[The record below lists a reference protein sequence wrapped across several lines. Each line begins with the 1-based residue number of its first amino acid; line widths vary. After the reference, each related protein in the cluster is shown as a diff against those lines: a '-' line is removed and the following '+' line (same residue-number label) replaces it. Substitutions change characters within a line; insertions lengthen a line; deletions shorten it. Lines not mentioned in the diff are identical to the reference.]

1 MAWPDA
7 RRFTGRTLLVPERVA
22 AHSEVKAPIKRLA
35 MTKTLHHRACHLC
48 EAICGLTLETTQADD
63 GSLAITSIKGDALD
77 TFSRGHICPKAVAL
91 QDIQNDPDRLHQP
104 MLRVGSEWQP
114 IAWEDA
120 FALVAERL
128 SGIQARHGQNAVAV
142 YQGNPSVHNYG
153 LMTHSNYFLGQLKTR
168 NRFSA
173 TSVDQLPHHLT
184 SHLMYG
190 HGLLLPIPD
199 IDHTDFMLILG
210 GNPLASNGSIMT
222 VPDVEKRLKAIQA
235 RGGKVVV
242 VDPRRSETAAM
253 ADQHLFVRPGGD
265 AALLFGVLN
274 TLFAEHLTRDSHLPI
289 EGLDDVRAAI
299 AGFTADAMS
308 RQCAVPA
315 EQIRQLA
322 RDFAAADKAVC
333 YGRMGVSTQ
342 AFGTLCHWLVQLI
355 NLVTGNLDRVGGAVC
370 TTPAVDLVASTGGG
384 HFNRWQSRVSARP
397 EYGGELPVSALAE
410 EMLTA
415 GEGQIRA
422 LVTVAGNPVLST
434 PNGRQL
440 EQALDGLEF
449 MVSIDLYINETTRY
463 ADLILPSTSAL
474 ENDHYDTTF
483 NMFAVRNVT
492 RFNRA
497 ILPKPAGALHDWEIF
512 VGLAK
517 AFAAQTGA
525 ALKPTLPPAQ
535 MIDLGLRAGVY
546 GDASAHKLSVERL
559 ADYPH
564 GIDLGPLRPNLAARL
579 KTADGK
585 VQAAPAVILAD
596 LARFAAQPLPVA
608 DELLLIGRRHV
619 RSNNSWMHNYH
630 RLVKGKP
637 RHQLLM
643 HPDDLSRRQLSDG
656 QRVRVSSRIGMIEVE
671 VVASLDMMPGVVS
684 LPHGRGHGRPG
695 VQMTIA
701 SGQPGASA
709 NDLTDERQL
718 DELSGNAALNGV
730 PVQVAAA

>member
-1 MAWPDA
+1 
-7 RRFTGRTLLVPERVA
+7 
-22 AHSEVKAPIKRLA
+22 

-48 EAICGLTLETTQADD
+48 EAICGLTLETTQAGD

-114 IAWEDA
+114 IPWEDA

-128 SGIQARHGQNAVAV
+128 AGIQSRHGQNAVAV

-153 LMTHSNYFLGQLKTR
+153 LMTHSNYFLGLLKTR

-242 VDPRRSETAAM
+242 VDPRRSETAAI

-274 TLFAEHLTRDSHLPI
+274 TLFAENLTRDSHLPVD
-289 EGLDDVRAAI
+289 GLEDVRRAI
-299 AGFTADAMS
+299 AGFTAEAMS

-322 RDFAAADKAVC
+322 RDFAAAEKAVC

-355 NLVTGNLDRVGGAVC
+355 NLVTGNLDRVGGALC

-384 HFNRWQSRVSARP
+384 HFNRWQSRVSGRP
-397 EYGGELPVSALAE
+397 EYGGELSVSALAE
-410 EMLTA
+410 EMLTD

-422 LVTVAGNPVLST
+422 LITVAGNPVLST

-449 MVSIDLYINETTRY
+449 MVSVDLYINETTRY

-512 VGLAK
+512 VGLAE
-517 AFAAQTGA
+517 AFAAHTGI
-525 ALKPTLPPAQ
+525 ALKPTLSPAQ

-546 GDASAHKLSVERL
+546 GDASSHKLSVAML
-559 ADYPH
+559 AEYPH
-564 GIDLGPLRPNLAARL
+564 GVDLGPLKPNLAARL

-596 LARFAAQPLPVA
+596 LARFAAQPLPLV

-637 RHQLLM
+637 RHQLHM
-643 HPDDLSRRQLSDG
+643 HPDDLAHRQLSDG

-684 LPHGRGHGRPG
+684 LPHGWGHGRPG

>member
-1 MAWPDA
+1 
-7 RRFTGRTLLVPERVA
+7 
-22 AHSEVKAPIKRLA
+22 

-48 EAICGLTLETTQADD
+48 EAICGLTLETTQAED
-63 GSLAITSIKGDALD
+63 GSLAITSIKGDPLD

-120 FALVAERL
+120 FALVAEKL
-128 SGIQARHGQNAVAV
+128 AGIQARYGQNSVAV

-153 LMTHSNYFLGQLKTR
+153 LMTHSNYFLGLLKTR

-173 TSVDQLPHHLT
+173 TSVDQLPHHLS

-242 VDPRRSETAAM
+242 VDPRRSETAAI

-265 AALLFGVLN
+265 AALLFGLLN
-274 TLFAEHLTRDSHLPI
+274 TLFAENLTRASHLPVD
-289 EGLDDVRAAI
+289 GLDDVRRAI
-299 AGFTADAMS
+299 AGFTAEAMS
-308 RQCAVPA
+308 RQCALPA

-322 RDFAAADKAVC
+322 RDFAAADRAVC

-355 NLVTGNLDRVGGAVC
+355 NLVTGNLDRPGGALC
-370 TTPAVDLVASTGGG
+370 TTPAVDLVASTSGG
-384 HFNRWQSRVSARP
+384 HFNRWQSRVSGRP

-410 EMLTA
+410 EMLTE

-449 MVSIDLYINETTRY
+449 MVSVDLYINETTRY

-483 NMFAVRNVT
+483 NMFAVRNVS

-497 ILPKPAGALHDWEIF
+497 ILPKPDGALHDWEIF

-517 AFAAQTGA
+517 AFAAHTGV

-535 MIDLGLRAGVY
+535 MIDFGLRAGVY
-546 GDASAHKLSVERL
+546 GDASSHQLSVAML
-559 ADYPH
+559 AEHPH
-564 GIDLGPLRPNLAARL
+564 GVDLGPLTPNLTARL
-579 KTADGK
+579 KTANGR

-596 LARFAAQPLPVA
+596 LARFAAQPLPPA

-643 HPDDLSRRQLSDG
+643 HPEDLARRQLSDG
-656 QRVRVSSRIGMIEVE
+656 QRVKVSSRIGMIEVE
-671 VVASLDMMPGVVS
+671 VAASLDMMPGVVS
-684 LPHGRGHGRPG
+684 LPHGWGHGRPG

-701 SGQPGASA
+701 SRQPGASA

-730 PVQVAAA
+730 PVHVAAA

>member
-1 MAWPDA
+1 
-7 RRFTGRTLLVPERVA
+7 
-22 AHSEVKAPIKRLA
+22 

-48 EAICGLTLETTQADD
+48 EAICGLTLETTQAED
-63 GSLAITSIKGDALD
+63 GSLAITSIKGDPLD

-120 FALVAERL
+120 FALVAEKL
-128 SGIQARHGQNAVAV
+128 AGIQARYGQNSVAV

-153 LMTHSNYFLGQLKTR
+153 LMTHSNYFLGLLKTR

-173 TSVDQLPHHLT
+173 TSVDQLPHHLS

-242 VDPRRSETAAM
+242 VDPRRSETAAI

-265 AALLFGVLN
+265 AALLFGLLN
-274 TLFAEHLTRDSHLPI
+274 TLFAENLTRASHLPVD
-289 EGLDDVRAAI
+289 GLDDVRRAI
-299 AGFTADAMS
+299 AGFTAEAMS
-308 RQCAVPA
+308 RQCALPA

-322 RDFAAADKAVC
+322 RDFAAADRAVC

-355 NLVTGNLDRVGGAVC
+355 NLVTGNLDRPGGALC
-370 TTPAVDLVASTGGG
+370 TTPAVDLVASTSGG
-384 HFNRWQSRVSARP
+384 HFNRWQSRVSGRP

-410 EMLTA
+410 EMLTE

-440 EQALDGLEF
+440 EQALDELEF
-449 MVSIDLYINETTRY
+449 MVSVDLYINETTRY

-483 NMFAVRNVT
+483 NMFAVRNVS

-497 ILPKPAGALHDWEIF
+497 ILPKPDGALHDWEIF

-517 AFAAQTGA
+517 AFAAHTGV

-535 MIDLGLRAGVY
+535 MIDFGLRAGVY
-546 GDASAHKLSVERL
+546 GDASSHQLSVAML
-559 ADYPH
+559 AEHPH
-564 GIDLGPLRPNLAARL
+564 GVDLGPLTPNLAARL
-579 KTADGK
+579 KTANGR

-596 LARFAAQPLPVA
+596 LARFAAQPLPPA

-643 HPDDLSRRQLSDG
+643 HPEDLARRQLSDG
-656 QRVRVSSRIGMIEVE
+656 QRVKVSSRIGMIEVE
-671 VVASLDMMPGVVS
+671 VAASLDMMPGVVS
-684 LPHGRGHGRPG
+684 LPHGWGHGRPG

-701 SGQPGASA
+701 SRQPGASA

-730 PVQVAAA
+730 PVHVAAA

>member
-1 MAWPDA
+1 
-7 RRFTGRTLLVPERVA
+7 
-22 AHSEVKAPIKRLA
+22 

-48 EAICGLTLETTQADD
+48 EAICGLTLETTETD
-63 GSLAITSIKGDALD
+63 GQGLAITSIKGDALD

-91 QDIQNDPDRLHQP
+91 QDIQNDPDRLRQP
-104 MLRVGSEWQP
+104 MQRVGSEWQP
-114 IAWEDA
+114 IAWDDA

-128 SGIQARHGQNAVAV
+128 AAIQARHGQNAVAV

-153 LMTHSNYFLGQLKTR
+153 LMTHSNYFLGLLKTR
-168 NRFSA
+168 SRFSA

-242 VDPRRSETAAM
+242 VDPRRSETAAI
-253 ADQHLFVRPGGD
+253 ADQHIFVRPGGD
-265 AALLFGVLN
+265 AALLFGLLN
-274 TLFAEHLTRDSHLPI
+274 TLFSEGLTRDSHLPVD
-289 EGLDDVRAAI
+289 GLDEVRAAV
-299 AGFTADAMS
+299 ASFTAEAMS
-308 RQCAVPA
+308 PLCAVPA
-315 EQIRQLA
+315 AQIRQLA
-322 RDFAAADKAVC
+322 RDFAAAPSAVC

-342 AFGTLCHWLVQLI
+342 AFGTLCHWLIQVI
-355 NLVTGNLDRVGGAVC
+355 NLVTGNLDRVGGALC
-370 TTPAVDLVASTGGG
+370 TEPAVDLVATTSGG
-384 HFNRWQSRVSARP
+384 HFNRWQSRVSGRP
-397 EYGGELPVSALAE
+397 EYAGELPVSALAE
-410 EMLTA
+410 EMLTP
-415 GEGQIRA
+415 GEGQIHA

-449 MVSIDLYINETTRY
+449 MVSVDLYINETTRY

-483 NMFAVRNVT
+483 NLFAVRNVT

-497 ILPKPAGALHDWEIF
+497 ILPKPEGALHDWEIF

-517 AFAAQTGA
+517 AFAARTGKE
-525 ALKPTLPPAQ
+525 LKPTMPPAQ
-535 MIDLGLRAGVY
+535 MIDFGLRNGAY
-546 GDASAHKLSVERL
+546 GDASPHQLSL
-559 ADYPH
+559 ATLFDHPH
-564 GIDLGPLRPNLAARL
+564 GIDLGALKPNLAARL
-579 KTADGK
+579 KTENQR

-596 LARFAAQPLPVA
+596 LARFAALRAPEP
-608 DELLLIGRRHV
+608 DELLMIGRRHV
-619 RSNNSWMHNYH
+619 RSNNSWMHNFH

-643 HPDDLSRRQLSDG
+643 HPDDLAARGLADG
-656 QRVRVSSRIGMIEVE
+656 QRVTVSSRVGGIEVE
-671 VVASLDMMPGVVS
+671 VLGSLDMMKGVVS
-684 LPHGRGHGRPG
+684 LPHGWGHARPG

-701 SGQPGASA
+701 SAQPGSSA
-709 NDLTDERQL
+709 NDLTDDCQL

-730 PVQVAAA
+730 PVKVAAA

>member
-1 MAWPDA
+1 M
-7 RRFTGRTLLVPERVA
+7 LVPPLAA
-22 AHSEVKAPIKRLA
+22 AHSQAKALIKRLA

-48 EAICGLTLETTQADD
+48 EAICGLTLETTTSDD
-63 GSLAITSIKGDALD
+63 GSIAITSIKGDAQD

-114 IAWEDA
+114 IPWDEA

-128 SGIQARHGQNAVAV
+128 AGIQALHGQNAVAV

-173 TSVDQLPHHLT
+173 TSVDQLPHHLS

-199 IDHTDFMLILG
+199 IDQTDFMLILG

-265 AALLFGVLN
+265 AALLFGLLN
-274 TLFAEHLTRDSHLPI
+274 TLFSEHLTRDSHLPVD
-289 EGLDDVRAAI
+289 GLEEVRRAV
-299 AGFTADAMS
+299 AGFTAEAMS
-308 RQCAVPA
+308 AHCAVPA

-355 NLVTGNLDRVGGAVC
+355 NLVTGNLDRVGGALC
-370 TTPAVDLVASTGGG
+370 TEPAVDLVAATSGG
-384 HFNRWQSRVSARP
+384 HFNRWQSRVSGRP
-397 EYGGELPVSALAE
+397 EYSGELPVSALAE
-410 EMLTA
+410 EMLTE

-449 MVSIDLYINETTRY
+449 MVSVDLYINETTRY

-497 ILPKPAGALHDWEIF
+497 ILPKPEGALHDWEIF
-512 VGLAK
+512 VGLAQ
-517 AFAAQTGA
+517 AFAARTGNP
-525 ALKPTLPPAQ
+525 LKPTLAPAQ
-535 MIDLGLRAGVY
+535 MIDLGLRAGAY
-546 GDASAHKLSVERL
+546 GDASSHKLSVTML
-559 ADYPH
+559 AEHPH
-564 GIDLGPLRPNLAARL
+564 GLDLGPLKANLAGRL
-579 KTADGK
+579 KTANGR

-596 LARFAAQPLPVA
+596 LARFAALPLPKV

-643 HPDDLSRRQLSDG
+643 HPDDLASRQLSDG
-656 QRVRVSSRIGMIEVE
+656 QRVRVSSRIGMIEVH
-671 VVASLDMMPGVVS
+671 VLASLEMMPGVVS
-684 LPHGRGHGRPG
+684 LPHGWGHDRPG
-695 VQMTIA
+695 VQMSIA
-701 SGQPGASA
+701 SAQLGASA

>member
-1 MAWPDA
+1 
-7 RRFTGRTLLVPERVA
+7 
-22 AHSEVKAPIKRLA
+22 

-63 GSLAITSIKGDALD
+63 GSLAITSIKGDSLD

-114 IAWEDA
+114 IPWEDA

-128 SGIQARHGQNAVAV
+128 AGIQTRHGQNAVAV

-222 VPDVEKRLKAIQA
+222 VPDVEKRLKAIQS

-265 AALLFGVLN
+265 AALLFGMLN
-274 TLFAEHLTRDSHLPI
+274 TVFTENLTRDSHLPI
-289 EGLDDVRAAI
+289 TGLEEVRRAI
-299 AGFTADAMS
+299 AGFTAEAMS
-308 RQCAVPA
+308 HQCAVPA

-355 NLVTGNLDRVGGAVC
+355 NLVTGNLDRVGGALC

-384 HFNRWQSRVSARP
+384 HFNRWQSRVSGRP

-410 EMLTA
+410 EMLTE
-415 GEGQIRA
+415 GEGKIRA

-449 MVSIDLYINETTRY
+449 MVSVDLYINETTRY

-497 ILPKPAGALHDWEIF
+497 ILPKPEGALHDWEIF
-512 VGLAK
+512 VGLAQ

-525 ALKPTLPPAQ
+525 VLKPTMAPAQ
-535 MIDLGLRAGVY
+535 MIDFGLRAGLY
-546 GDASAHKLSVERL
+546 GDTSEHKLSVAML
-559 ADYPH
+559 ADHPH
-564 GIDLGPLRPNLAARL
+564 GVDLGPLKANLGPRL
-579 KTADGK
+579 KTADGN

-596 LARFAAQPLPVA
+596 LARFAAQPVALA

-643 HPDDLSRRQLSDG
+643 HPDDLASRQLSDG

-671 VVASLDMMPGVVS
+671 VVASVDMMPGVVS
-684 LPHGRGHGRPG
+684 LPHGWGHGRPG

-709 NDLTDERQL
+709 NDLTDERQV